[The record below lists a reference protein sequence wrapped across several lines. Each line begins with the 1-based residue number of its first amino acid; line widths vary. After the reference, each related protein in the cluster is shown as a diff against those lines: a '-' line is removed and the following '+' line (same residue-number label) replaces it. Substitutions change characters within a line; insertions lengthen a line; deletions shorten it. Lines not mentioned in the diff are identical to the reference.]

1 MLLDNAMLVDIGMP
15 VYNGGRFIEEAL
27 RSLSSQSFTEWK
39 LVIADNA
46 STDGTEEICREF
58 SRWDSRIRYVRHESN
73 IGAPANF
80 KYVLDQAKA
89 PYFMWAAADDLWG
102 SEFISNCVRRLSGQK
117 NIGMAFTGVD
127 IIDSFGQVVRRMSEI
142 PSFSGSSSLPVIA
155 KFAWSPEFHGKA
167 NVIYSVFRTE
177 VCKSAHRRYP
187 FNMEWGGDMC
197 FNLAAL
203 TLSGL
208 DVTEEVH
215 FFKRDARSTDSLGDP
230 HPIAIPESLL
240 ERSCPLHIFPEYAR
254 NTLLAVRGT
263 HFYPAVLAVMRMRE
277 WRLKQLTKK
286 ALGD

>member
-1 MLLDNAMLVDIGMP
+1 MLLDDTVLVDIGMP
-15 VYNGGRFIEEAL
+15 VFNGERFIEEAL
-27 RSLSSQSFTEWK
+27 RSLSSQSSTAWR
-39 LVIADNA
+39 LLIADNA
-46 STDGTEEICREF
+46 STDGTEEICRKF
-58 SRWDSRIRYVRHESN
+58 SRLDSRIRYVKHESN

-102 SEFISNCVRRLSGQK
+102 SEFISSCVHRLSGQTK
-117 NIGMAFTGVD
+117 IGMAFTGVD
-127 IIDSFGQVVRRMSEI
+127 IIDSFGQVVRRMSEV
-142 PSFSGSSSLPVIA
+142 PSFSGSNSLSAVA

-177 VCKSAHRRYP
+177 VCKSAHRQYP

-203 TLSGL
+203 ALGGL
-208 DVTEEVH
+208 DVIEEVH

-240 ERSCPLHIFPEYAR
+240 ERSCPLQIFPEYAR

-263 HFYPAVLAVMRMRE
+263 HFYPVVLAIMRMRE
-277 WRLKQLTKK
+277 WRLKRLAQK
-286 ALGD
+286 ALAD